1 MIKIRIRFDS
11 GFNERKSFKMNR
23 KKGLSIIVLVVFSLV
38 IVSVFVTI
46 GLTISRYSVGNNVN
60 VDEENNLSSVVEK
73 PLMDFSVCYERL
85 ENKGII
91 KIRDNSANIVM
102 YTCLKVENGVTPNVG
117 AADWSYNIQFEIT
130 EPGEYLV
137 YGKDVNGTI
146 SDSVIINAE
155 I

>member
-1 MIKIRIRFDS
+1 
-11 GFNERKSFKMNR
+11 MNS

-38 IVSVFVTI
+38 VMSVLVTI
-46 GLTISRYSVGNNVN
+46 GLVISRCSINSSNVK
-60 VDEENNLSSVVEK
+60 VEENNNLSKVEEK

-91 KIRDNSANIVM
+91 KIKDNSANIVM